1 MTNSERMLS
10 IIRIMKRMR
19 RKLEIMELDRKA
31 QHDAMCYDIQ
41 ELLGLM
47 DMLERALK
55 QDPRS
60 EDRDD

>member
-1 MTNSERMLS
+1 MTDSERMLS

-41 ELLGLM
+41 ELLSLM